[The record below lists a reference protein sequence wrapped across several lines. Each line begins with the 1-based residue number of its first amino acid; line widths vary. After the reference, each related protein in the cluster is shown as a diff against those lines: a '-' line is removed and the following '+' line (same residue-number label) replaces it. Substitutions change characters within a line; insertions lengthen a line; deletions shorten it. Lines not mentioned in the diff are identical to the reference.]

1 MSIQLSGDT
10 IPALRLT
17 RDRVAMAFI
26 EWTSDLDTGIGWVDE
41 QHRKIVDCI
50 NDLHAVDRASGT
62 RDSVSDVMGRLIAYT
77 RYHFSEE
84 EKMLERAGYRLLETH
99 QGIHRGFIDKLHTIH
114 EQYRRGADTLT
125 SLLALLENWLFSHIR
140 VHDRG
145 YVATV
150 KSAGAD
156 RL

>member
-1 MSIQLSGDT
+1 
-10 IPALRLT
+10 
-17 RDRVAMAFI
+17 MAFI
-26 EWTSDLDTGIGWVDE
+26 EWTRDLDTGIAWVDE

-50 NDLHAVDRASGT
+50 NDLHAVDQAGST
-62 RDSVSDVMGRLIAYT
+62 REVISEVMSRLIGYT
-77 RYHFSEE
+77 RHHFTEE

-99 QGIHRGFIDKLHTIH
+99 RGVHQGFIDKLHGIH
-114 EQYRRGADTLT
+114 DHYRRGADTSA

-150 KSAGAD
+150 LSTGAD

>member
-1 MSIQLSGDT
+1 VISEVMS
-10 IPALRLT
+10 
-17 RDRVAMAFI
+17 
-26 EWTSDLDTGIGWVDE
+26 
-41 QHRKIVDCI
+41 
-50 NDLHAVDRASGT
+50 
-62 RDSVSDVMGRLIAYT
+62 RLIGYT
-77 RYHFSEE
+77 RHHFTEE

-99 QGIHRGFIDKLHTIH
+99 RGVHQGFIDKLHGIH
-114 EQYRRGADTLT
+114 DHYRRGADTSA

-150 KSAGAD
+150 LSTGAD